1 MSLIIHWSTI
11 ERSLSQYFIE
21 VFFKLMCT
29 HLGCDKNKFQDPR
42 KKVFILFNQQD
53 FVISAT
59 VLIRVFWVAKYMY
72 ICIHVTFFLCIT
84 EILRPSSKET
94 FSGKTAILFFFCNS
108 RADRNSEAFEKTFI
122 NWEVRFCTFVTGI
135 FSFHCYIHLL
145 FFFFVASL
153 LYAMRLSQTNGCMF
167 AGLCEHE

>member
-1 MSLIIHWSTI
+1 
-11 ERSLSQYFIE
+11 
-21 VFFKLMCT
+21 MCT

-59 VLIRVFWVAKYMY
+59 VLIRVFWVAKYTY

-145 FFFFVASL
+145 FFFSL
-153 LYAMRLSQTNGCMF
+153 LLYCMQWGFLKQMDVCLPGYANMNNETANDLLSKCWRLPT
-167 AGLCEHE
+167 